1 MIESNPKT
9 YWLISS
15 NDDRFNIEQC
25 LMEHDVVDWQTSFK
39 ATKGDIVFIYRSKS
53 VQRICYKLE
62 VLEAFIKDSGSYDE
76 SKYWGKKHRTDNDTS
91 GDGLCH
97 RLKLLAKS
105 DSKELNLKSLLK
117 MGLNYAPIGPVK
129 LKGQLLEYIMSKFE
143 ETTKD
148 YDEYDSVDGYFEG
161 ALKKVFVNRYERD
174 REAREKCIAKKG
186 CKCSVCEMD
195 FEKVYGEIGRGF
207 IHVHHIVPISSIGA
221 EYLIDPEKDYVPV
234 CPNCHAMLHHGKDG
248 EVLTIEELKK
258 QMNRS

>member
-1 MIESNPKT
+1 MIT
-9 YWLISS
+9 YRKVRE
-15 NDDRFNIEQC
+15 DD
-25 LMEHDVVDWQTSFK
+25 L
-39 ATKGDIVFIYRSKS
+39 
-53 VQRICYKLE
+53 
-62 VLEAFIKDSGSYDE
+62 
-76 SKYWGKKHRTDNDTS
+76 
-91 GDGLCH
+91 
-97 RLKLLAKS
+97 
-105 DSKELNLKSLLK
+105 ELNSKIED
-117 MGLNYAPIGPVK
+117 LNIKVFP
-129 LKGQLLEYIMSKFE
+129 ST
-143 ETTKD
+143 ETTSD
-148 YDEYDSVDGYFEG
+148 LHFLENFEG

-221 EYLIDPEKDYVPV
+221 EYLIDPEKDLLPV